1 MRKIIVVTFSTMDGV
16 LQAPGGPDEDPTGG
30 FKWGGWQFGYPD
42 EVTNSWLMK
51 IFSNPFDLL
60 LGRRTYEIFAAYWPY
75 QNDPIAEKF
84 NRINKYVVGT
94 TPVDISWKN
103 SILIN
108 KDVVNE
114 LKKLK
119 QQDGPDLLVH
129 GSSRLIQT
137 LLANHLIDVLHV
149 WTYPITLG
157 KGKKLFQEG
166 TAAQEWKMTES
177 AISTTG
183 IIFARYEPG
192 GEVKV
197 GSFASATT
205 SDAEIER
212 RKKWLKEEK
221 GSERSKK

>member
-1 MRKIIVVTFSTMDGV
+1 MDGV